1 MKTVHIAATALGLIL
16 CNQALTQSPPAADQL
31 PMAKKFT
38 VTPSGRI
45 TAPPPG
51 EMDSVEKREYEQ
63 SLRIFG
69 APVGPRMPLLNS
81 PDVHQA
87 WQGMQVALSKSA
99 LPRKLREIAI
109 LAVAREW
116 QSEFEWYMH
125 AEQARQQGVSAAAV
139 EAIRVGNKPSFT
151 GEDER
156 VVYAYAHELMTA
168 HRVSDETYRAAWT
181 LLGTRLLVDLT
192 VLLGHYSS
200 VSITLNAHEV
210 PLPDGVDKA
219 FPR

>member
-1 MKTVHIAATALGLIL
+1 MKAVHIATATLGLVL
-16 CNQALTQSPPAADQL
+16 CNQALTQSPPAAEL
-31 PMAKKFT
+31 PPVTKKFT

-45 TAPPPG
+45 TAPSLG
-51 EMDSVEKREYEQ
+51 DMDSAEKEEYER
-63 SLRIFG
+63 SIRSFG

-99 LPRKLREIAI
+99 LPRKLREVAI

-139 EAIRVGNKPSFT
+139 EAIRVGNKPLFT

-156 VVYAYAHELMTA
+156 IVYAYANELMTA
-168 HRVSDETYRAAWT
+168 HRVSDETYRAAWK

-210 PLPDGVDKA
+210 PLPNGVDKA
-219 FPR
+219 FLR

>member
-1 MKTVHIAATALGLIL
+1 MKAVHIATAAIGLIL
-16 CNQALTQSPPAADQL
+16 CNQALTQSPPAAEPP
-31 PMAKKFT
+31 PMARKLT

-45 TAPPPG
+45 TAPPLG
-51 EMDSVEKREYEQ
+51 DMKSAEKEEYER
-63 SLRIFG
+63 SLRSFG

-87 WQGMQVALSKSA
+87 WHGMQVALSKSA
-99 LPRKLREIAI
+99 LPRKLRELAI
-109 LAVAREW
+109 LAVAGEW
-116 QSEFEWYMH
+116 QSEYEWYAH
-125 AEQARQQGVSAAAV
+125 AEQARQQGISAAAV

-156 VVYAYAHELMTA
+156 IVYAYAHELMTA
-168 HRVSDETYRAAWT
+168 HRVSDETYRAAWK

-210 PLPDGVDKA
+210 PLPDGVEKA
-219 FPR
+219 FSR